1 MFYIGLILFIIAI
14 IILFFSWHQWKILKE
29 ENNIVV
35 QRNEDIEKE
44 NLIICQKN
52 DYLKAEQC
60 ELNKNLNQLKEI
72 SNNLNSIAQQAFESY
87 CDELD
92 HDYVKKEQE
101 YNQYY
106 LSLTEA
112 YQLKQLELLSKIKD
126 LENNLE
132 DLSKTRAAALEA
144 QLKEQEIKEQKNF
157 YSIKITETDLKD
169 AKILRDIEYKLN
181 NPRVLR
187 MLIWQSFYQKP
198 MTQLCNNVVGPT
210 AVSGIYKITNQITD
224 SYYIGQSLDISE
236 RWKKHA
242 KCGLGIDT
250 PASNKL
256 YQNMMEYGLENF
268 TFEILEK
275 CKPNEL
281 DAKEKF
287 YISLYQADKFGLNSK
302 GGNG

>member
-1 MFYIGLILFIIAI
+1 M
-14 IILFFSWHQWKILKE
+14 
-29 ENNIVV
+29 

-112 YQLKQLELLSKIKD
+112 YQSKQLELLSKIKD

-144 QLKEQEIKEQKNF
+144 QLKEKEIKEQKEF
-157 YSIKITETDLKD
+157 YSLKISANDLND
-169 AKILRDIEYKLN
+169 AKILRDIEYKLS

-210 AVSGIYKITNQITD
+210 VVSGIYKITNQITD

-236 RWKKHA
+236 R
-242 KCGLGIDT
+242 
-250 PASNKL
+250 
-256 YQNMMEYGLENF
+256 
-268 TFEILEK
+268 
-275 CKPNEL
+275 
-281 DAKEKF
+281 
-287 YISLYQADKFGLNSK
+287 
-302 GGNG
+302 